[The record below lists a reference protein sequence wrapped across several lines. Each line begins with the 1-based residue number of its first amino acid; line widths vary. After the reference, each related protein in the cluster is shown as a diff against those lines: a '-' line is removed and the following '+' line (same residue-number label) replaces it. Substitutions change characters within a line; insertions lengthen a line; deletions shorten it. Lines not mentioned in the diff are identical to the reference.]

1 MSKKFNFFLMAGFL
15 FFCVSC
21 SSFGVLGDYFEKND
35 LYSIQNRFGKSLVIQ
50 EGDAA
55 NSKSYICYQFE
66 KGRYLF
72 FFSDSE
78 LAKDNKITE
87 IEIIQPN
94 SKVSY
99 KNCSSTLV
107 SWIDL
112 GLKSHTRK
120 EILRQLNVSSM
131 QGNQYQN
138 NECKKKYMEQ
148 KSDLLFWKNKS
159 ECFKSNEKP
168 YSDVCKSID
177 LEFDGEEL
185 IHLKISVTETVC

>member
-1 MSKKFNFFLMAGFL
+1 MSGFL
-15 FFCVSC
+15 FFCISC
-21 SSFGVLGDYFEKND
+21 GSVVVIGDYFEKTD
-35 LYSIQNRFGKSLVIQ
+35 LYSMQNRFGKSLVIQ

-66 KGRYLF
+66 KGGYLF
-72 FFSDSE
+72 FFSDNE
-78 LAKDNKITE
+78 LAKDNKITGM
-87 IEIIQPN
+87 EIIQPK
-94 SKVSY
+94 SIAGY

-112 GLKSHTRK
+112 GLKSHARK

-131 QGNQYQN
+131 QGNQYKK
-138 NECKKKYMEQ
+138 NECNKKYMEQ
-148 KSDLLFWKNKS
+148 KSDILFWKNKS
-159 ECFKSNEKP
+159 ECFKPNEKP

-177 LEFDGEEL
+177 LEFNGEEL